1 MQEKKKIIFGW
12 IGEVLIANGYEKVNV
27 AEVID
32 IYIKEMQQENEN
44 FLYELYKAP
53 QDKIQYVL
61 VVDVC
66 DAKIAN
72 MKVEAIQ
79 FDIYKQLLKL
89 GNELDLA
96 FDKNVSLLL
105 CVNGNIENES
115 LERDVL
121 RLEENPY
128 CFKKF
133 VLTYTDEEIC
143 ELESRMEEEVIWEY
157 MQKTIQ
163 QLREGIETNIEDIAT
178 KFVLKL
184 YIKMPFLAID
194 IVRKQKKENLMET
207 INQNLDVRYQKI
219 WRELKEMNIE
229 EIEDIKQYTETQQE
243 KILERWYIE
252 EE

>member
-1 MQEKKKIIFGW
+1 MQEKKKTIFLW
-12 IGEVLIANGYEKVNV
+12 IEEVLAANGYEKVNA

-32 IYIKEMQQENEN
+32 TYIKEMQKENKN
-44 FLYELYKAP
+44 FLYALYKAP
-53 QDKIQYVL
+53 KEKIQYVL

-66 DAKIAN
+66 DAQITN
-72 MKVEAIQ
+72 MKVETIQ
-79 FDIYKQLLKL
+79 FDIYKRLLKL
-89 GNELDLA
+89 GNELELA

-128 CFKKF
+128 CFKKL

-143 ELESRMEEEVIWEY
+143 ELENQMEEESIWEY

-163 QLREGIETNIEDIAT
+163 QLREGKITNIEDMAT

-184 YIKMPFLAID
+184 YIKMPFLSID

-207 INQNLDVRYQKI
+207 INQDMNGQYQKI
-219 WRELKEMNIE
+219 WRELKKMSIG
-229 EIEDIKQYTETQQE
+229 EIEDIKQYTEAQQE
-243 KILERWYIE
+243 KILERWYIAE
-252 EE
+252 E